1 MQITLSRIEMLRG
14 YGHGRVLLSLAMALA
29 VAGCDGALYDF
40 WGTKREEATNLLL
53 RVENGDSMAYTK
65 LSALAGAS
73 ALKGDPLAAAQL
85 GYVHHRGLGGHQID
99 LVAAKTAYDKARG
112 VVREADYNAGLIELK
127 AGNFEAAVE
136 RFAIA
141 AGREKRDGMTRA
153 MVQMAMIY
161 EAGKAGA
168 PMSASLAAEWYE
180 YASDR
185 GDLFA
190 KTKFAMILLLGKG
203 RAKDV
208 PRGLSLMEQAALFG
222 NREARVAMSAIYANP
237 QIAGVDPNRE
247 LAGRWLVVAAE
258 GSEPL
263 TRMAND
269 YVAALSPAEQHAV
282 NSAVKLFQAGHRT
295 IVEPDD
301 YQSPL
306 RVEKVGG

>member
-1 MQITLSRIEMLRG
+1 MERKNSIVQ
-14 YGHGRVLLSLAMALA
+14 VSLWLALA
-29 VAGCDGALYDF
+29 LTAGGCDGGLYDF
-40 WGTKREEATNLLL
+40 WGTRREEATNLLL
-53 RVENGDSMAYTK
+53 RVENGDSLAYKK
-65 LSALAGAS
+65 LEELAGEAS
-73 ALKGDPLAAAQL
+73 VIGDPMAAAQL
-85 GYVHHRGLGGHQID
+85 GYVHHLGLGGRPVD
-99 LVAAKTAYDKARG
+99 LLEAKRSYDKARG
-112 VVREADYNAGLIELK
+112 VVREADYNAALIELK
-127 AGNFEAAVE
+127 VGNYEEAVE
-136 RFAIA
+136 RFGIA
-141 AGREKRDGMTRA
+141 AGRQKRDGMTKA

-190 KTKFAMILLLGKG
+190 KTKFATILLLGKG

-222 NREARVAMSAIYANP
+222 SRDARVAMSAIYANP
-237 QIAGVDPNRE
+237 QIAGVEPNRE

-258 GSEPL
+258 GSERL
-263 TRMAND
+263 GRMAKD
-269 YVAALSPAEQHAV
+269 YVSALAPAEQQAV
-282 NSAVKLFQAGHRT
+282 ISSVKLFQAGHRT

-306 RVEKVGG
+306 RIEKLGD

>member
-1 MQITLSRIEMLRG
+1 MKFTLSRNEMLRENG
-14 YGHGRVLLSLAMALA
+14 YGRVFLSLAMALCL
-29 VAGCDGALYDF
+29 AGCDGALYDF

-53 RVENGDSMAYTK
+53 RVENGDWLAYTK
-65 LSALAGAS
+65 LSTLAGEAS
-73 ALKGDPLAAAQL
+73 KKGDPLAAAQL
-85 GYVHHRGLGGHQID
+85 GYVHHRGLGGHPVD
-99 LVAAKTAYDKARG
+99 LVVAKLSYDKARG

-141 AGREKRDGMTRA
+141 AGGQKRDGMTRA

-203 RAKDV
+203 RGKDI
-208 PRGLSLMEQAALFG
+208 PRGLNLLEQAALFG
-222 NREARVAMSAIYANP
+222 NREARVAMSAIYATP
-237 QIAGVDPNRE
+237 KIAGVDPNRE

-258 GSEPL
+258 GSEQL

-282 NSAVKLFQAGHRT
+282 SSAVKLFQAGHRT

-306 RVEKVGG
+306 RIEKGNS